1 MDGLSATDLSCA
13 RGGVI
18 VLRGVSF
25 DLAAGQALILRG
37 PNGCGK
43 TTLLR
48 TLAGLQLPHAGRLDI
63 TPEDVAFAGPLDGVK
78 ATLTVAENLGFWAAV
93 HGRPAAAAGAAMAA
107 LDIAPLAARRAG
119 DLSAGQRRR
128 LGLAR
133 LPLCNRRVWLL
144 DEPTVSLD
152 VTSVG
157 VFAGVLGAHLGAGG
171 IAVIA
176 THVDV
181 GLTGADVL
189 DLAPFRA
196 RAAAEAGGGAGGGG
210 EFDEAFA

>member
-1 MDGLSATDLSCA
+1 MSATDLSCA
-13 RGGVI
+13 RGGVV

-25 DLAAGQALILRG
+25 DLASGQALILRG

-48 TLAGLQLPHAGRLDI
+48 TLAGLQPPHAGSLQI
-63 TPEDVAFAGPLDGVK
+63 TPEDVAFAGHLDGVK
-78 ATLTVAENLGFWAAV
+78 ATLTVAENLAFWASV
-93 HGRPAAAAGAAMAA
+93 HGRPASAVGAAMAA
-107 LDIAPLAARRAG
+107 LDIAALAARRAG

-133 LPLCNRRVWLL
+133 LPLCGRRVWLL

-152 VTSVG
+152 AGSVM
-157 VFAGVLGAHLGAGG
+157 VFAGVLGAHLAAGG

-181 GLTGADVL
+181 GLGEAAVL
-189 DLAPFRA
+189 DLAPFRE
-196 RAAAEAGGGAGGGG
+196 RAAGGHGRGAGGG